1 MTDDDLLRGDIS
13 ATISE
18 EILTTFGGKNFFQ
31 EGVFVQDILSKF
43 LELKREVI
51 NLKREVSENRL
62 LIDQLEKKRSSYG
75 REVVKRVSSMLSL
88 INDYGGIMTSK
99 DTRKIM
105 GLSKDEFYRT
115 LQCARDENLIEIL
128 PNCKDRR
135 SYMIK
140 LKPK

>member
-1 MTDDDLLRGDIS
+1 MRDDDLLRGDIA
-13 ATISE
+13 ATLSE
-18 EILTTFGGKNFFQ
+18 EIHITFGGKNFFQ
-31 EGVFVQDILSKF
+31 EGVFVEDILSKF
-43 LELKREVI
+43 LELKREVMD
-51 NLKREVSENRL
+51 LKREVSESRL
-62 LIDQLEKKRSSYG
+62 LIDQLERKRSSHG

-115 LQCARDENLIEIL
+115 LQCAKDEDLIEIL

-135 SYMIK
+135 SYLIK

>member
-1 MTDDDLLRGDIS
+1 MIEDDLLRDDIS
-13 ATISE
+13 ATLSE
-18 EILTTFGGKNFFQ
+18 EILTTFGSKNFFQ

-43 LELKREVI
+43 LELKREVM
-51 NLKREVSENRL
+51 NLKKEVSENRL

-75 REVVKRVSSMLSL
+75 REVVERVSSMLSL

-115 LQCARDENLIEIL
+115 LQCAKDENLIEIL